1 MGGREKERNPRIYE
15 FYGQRPG
22 VTQMGRKEME
32 KCYFGASHDLE
43 GRSIPS
49 WKLCIIRFSFV
60 GYFRIESMFHSIF
73 SHSDLV
79 QGFG

>member
-1 MGGREKERNPRIYE
+1 MNYLSRWEKIKGDGEGDHGSKKEGNPRIYE

-22 VTQMGRKEME
+22 VTQMGRKELE

-49 WKLCIIRFSFV
+49 LKLCIIRFSFV
-60 GYFRIESMFHSIF
+60 GYF
-73 SHSDLV
+73 
-79 QGFG
+79 G